1 MHVKQLRAA
10 VPVLALLLAL
20 AMAALQM
27 PAVAVADE
35 PSSDPVAE
43 NTNGGGLQN
52 LKAPI
57 LWNPTPWTRGL

>member
-43 NTNGGGLQN
+43 NTNGGGVCR
-52 LKAPI
+52 I
-57 LWNPTPWTRGL
+57 